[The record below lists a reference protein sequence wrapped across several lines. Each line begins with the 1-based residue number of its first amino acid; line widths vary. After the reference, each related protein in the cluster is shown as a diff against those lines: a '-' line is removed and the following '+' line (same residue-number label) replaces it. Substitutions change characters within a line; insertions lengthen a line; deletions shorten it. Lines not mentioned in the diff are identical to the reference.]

1 MTRGKQKPNHAGNEE
16 RRSFLKGAAA
26 LGGGAAASLILPSV
40 AQAAE
45 AAPASER
52 EPGKSAGYRVTD
64 HVVRYYE
71 TLKS

>member
-45 AAPASER
+45 AAPASEH
-52 EPGKSAGYRVTD
+52 EP
-64 HVVRYYE
+64 
-71 TLKS
+71 